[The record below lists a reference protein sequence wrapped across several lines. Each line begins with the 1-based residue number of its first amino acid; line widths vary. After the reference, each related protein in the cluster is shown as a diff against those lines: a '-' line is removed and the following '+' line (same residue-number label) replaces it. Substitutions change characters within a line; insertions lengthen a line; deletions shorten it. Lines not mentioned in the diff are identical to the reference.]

1 MLDEI
6 NEDKSGEEFIQDKK
20 ATIVFKNVKFSYDKK
35 NPVIYDFSLTVPSGK
50 KVTLVGATGS
60 GKTTIINLLMRFYDI
75 DSGEIFINDQP
86 IKNISRTSLRQNIAI
101 VLQDAILFSNT
112 VRENLKY
119 GNKDATEQQ
128 LENAVEMSRC
138 KDMLQKL
145 SQG

>member
-1 MLDEI
+1 
-6 NEDKSGEEFIQDKK
+6 
-20 ATIVFKNVKFSYDKK
+20 
-35 NPVIYDFSLTVPSGK
+35 
-50 KVTLVGATGS
+50 
-60 GKTTIINLLMRFYDI
+60 MRFYDI

-101 VLQDAILFSNT
+101 ILYAILFSNT